1 MKKDIGA
8 KTLLF
13 PTPVL
18 VVATYDSNGKPNAM
32 TAAWG
37 GICCSDPP
45 CVTIS
50 LRKATY
56 TYGSLM
62 ETKAYTVNIPGEQYI
77 KEVDY
82 FGMASGRNENKFDA
96 TGLTPVKSEF
106 VNAPYIS
113 EFPLNLECKVVHIA
127 DLGLHTQFVGEVVNV
142 KVDSDLYGD
151 DRQPLIEQIKPLIY
165 APDSRSYNSIGGAAG
180 KAFSIGK
187 AIGGKDSV

>member
-18 VVATYDSNGKPNAM
+18 VVATYDSAGKPNAM

-62 ETKAYTVNIPGEQYI
+62 ETKAYTVNIPGERYT
-77 KEVDY
+77 KEADY
-82 FGMASGRNENKFDA
+82 FGIASARNEDKFAA
-96 TGLTPVKSEF
+96 TGLTPIKSDF

-113 EFPLNLECKVVHIA
+113 EFPVNLECKVVHIA
-127 DLGLHTQFVGEVVNV
+127 DLGLHTMFVGEVINA
-142 KVDSDLYGD
+142 KIDNSLHEN
-151 DRQPLIEQIKPLIY
+151 DRQPLIEQIKPLIF
-165 APDSRSYNSIGGAAG
+165 APDSRSYYSIGGVVG
-180 KAFSIGK
+180 TAFTDGK
-187 AIGGKDSV
+187 AIAN

>member
-1 MKKDIGA
+1 MKYDIGA

-18 VVATYDSNGKPNAM
+18 VVATYDVSGKPNAM

-77 KEVDY
+77 READY
-82 FGMASGRNENKFDA
+82 FGMASGRNEDKFAA
-96 TGLTPVKSEF
+96 TGLTPIKSEY

-142 KVDSDLYGD
+142 KVDSVLHEN
-151 DRQPLIEQIKPLIY
+151 DRQPLIEQIEPLIF
-165 APDSRSYNSIGGAAG
+165 APDSRSYYSIGGEAG

-187 AIGGKDSV
+187 AIRGNDNE